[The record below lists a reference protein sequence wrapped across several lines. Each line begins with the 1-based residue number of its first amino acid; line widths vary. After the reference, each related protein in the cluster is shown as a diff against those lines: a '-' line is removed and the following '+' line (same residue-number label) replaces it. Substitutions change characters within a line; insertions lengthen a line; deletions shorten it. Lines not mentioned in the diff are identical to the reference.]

1 MNDRGHL
8 LKHELAAELTKARIE
23 LHRMGVE
30 NRALKEKFS
39 RLPPS
44 LELMFFAFGIGMV
57 TAMIIFSM
65 MLK

>member
-30 NRALKEKFS
+30 NRALKEQLV
-39 RLPPS
+39 RPP
-44 LELMFFAFGIGMV
+44 LELMFFAFGIGMG
-57 TAMIIFSM
+57 TGLMIFSM
-65 MLK
+65 IWR

>member
-1 MNDRGHL
+1 MNDRGHP

-30 NRALKEKFS
+30 NRALKEQLS
-39 RLPPS
+39 RLP

-57 TAMIIFSM
+57 TGLMIFSM
-65 MLK
+65 IWR

>member
-30 NRALKEKFS
+30 NMALKEQLV
-39 RLPPS
+39 RLP
-44 LELMFFAFGIGMV
+44 LELMLLAFGLGMG
-57 TAMIIFSM
+57 TGLMIFSM
-65 MLK
+65 IWR